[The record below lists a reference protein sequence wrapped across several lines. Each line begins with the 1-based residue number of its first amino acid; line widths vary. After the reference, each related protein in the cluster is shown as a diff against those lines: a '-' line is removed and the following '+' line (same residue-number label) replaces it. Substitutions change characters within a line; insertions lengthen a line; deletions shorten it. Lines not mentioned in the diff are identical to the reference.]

1 MQESVKSAELSAGYG
16 SGRAVVG
23 ARRRGP
29 LATILAGVFALAS
42 AGLLGSYWMQLRRAG
57 RVETPAGAPAEP
69 GADGN
74 QAAAAAAA
82 TAPAAAA
89 PRKGEAEALL
99 DAATQLTFD
108 GKTIST
114 TWRALGMEID
124 PDATAAT
131 AGLPLRL
138 DRAKGLEALVGY
150 KDSFDRPATDARMD
164 LEKRQVIPEQ
174 EGFGINVYES
184 LAALEEAARAG
195 KQEAALAGGTVV
207 PKTTR
212 AKLGNVDIS
221 HVMGHFETHY
231 PPIEKDRNY
240 NLKLAAE
247 RVNGTILMPG
257 EEFSF
262 NGKVGDRTEKEGYRV
277 AHVITAGEMVD
288 GLAGGTCQVSTTLH
302 GAAWFAGLDLVE
314 SRPHSRPS
322 AYVTMGLDATV
333 VYPTTDVK
341 LKNPYDFPVVIRY
354 VVSQG
359 TMKVE
364 VLGRER
370 PYDKVAFEREILKET
385 PYETITREDDTM
397 PVGSTLIEQM
407 GFPGYELM
415 RRRHFYKDG
424 QVVKTEKWRIR
435 YPPTTEYVR
444 IGINMDPNMVA
455 PKQPKL
461 HGPIPPGDKK
471 IYKMFQ

>member
-16 SGRAVVG
+16 SDGRVV
-23 ARRRGP
+23 RRGGRGP
-29 LATILAGVFALAS
+29 WATVLAGVFALAS
-42 AGLLGSYWMQLRRAG
+42 AGLLGSYWMQVRSAG
-57 RVETPAGAPAEP
+57 RVEASVPPPNGAAG
-69 GADGN
+69 D
-74 QAAAAAAA
+74 
-82 TAPAAAA
+82 PAAAA
-89 PRKGEAEALL
+89 QPVASAPRKAEAESFL
-99 DAATQLTFD
+99 DAEAKLAFD
-108 GKTIST
+108 GKTITT
-114 TWRALGMEID
+114 TWRALGMELD
-124 PDATAAT
+124 P
-131 AGLPLRL
+131 AGGDGSGPAIRL
-138 DRAKGLEALVGY
+138 DRAKGLEALVAY
-150 KDSFDRPATDARMD
+150 KDSYDRPATDARMD
-164 LEKRQVIPEQ
+164 LENRKVIPEQ

-184 LAALEEAARAG
+184 LATVEEAARAG
-195 KQEAALAGGTVV
+195 KHEANLSGGTVV
-207 PKTTR
+207 PKVTR
-212 AKLGNVDIS
+212 AKLGNVDIE

-262 NGKVGDRTEKEGYRV
+262 NAKVGDRTEKEGYRV

-302 GAAWFAGLDLVE
+302 GAAWFAGLELVE

-364 VLGRER
+364 VLGKER
-370 PYDKVAFEREILKET
+370 PYDKIAFEREIIKET

-397 PVGSTLIEQM
+397 PVGSTLIEQV
-407 GFPGYELM
+407 GFPGYELW
-415 RRRHFYKDG
+415 RRRHFYKGG
-424 QVVKTEKWRIR
+424 QIVKTEKWRVR

-444 IGINMDPNMVA
+444 IGINMDPNLPA
-455 PKQPKL
+455 PNQPKL
-461 HGPIPPGDKK
+461 HGPQPPGTNKV
-471 IYKMFQ
+471 YKMFQ